1 MPDAK
6 VIPGLTKLEL
16 GRRENQ
22 AVIKLPDR
30 QSIGTGIRYCF
41 FLLRSALVPCTK
53 LLLQNSETPVK
64 CYNTVV
70 YTDNDIVTS

>member
-30 QSIGTGIRYCF
+30 QSIGTGIV
-41 FLLRSALVPCTK
+41 FLLKSALVPCTK